1 MDKTSNI
8 RAKKVGSNLKEF
20 KADHKE
26 AYDIDTDFSEGL
38 EDTNYLT
45 GNFRKIWDYLGLLF
59 SMLADSFNR
68 KYPAPKKTV
77 VVMAV
82 TLMYLISPVD
92 FIPDLIPLLGFADD
106 IALIVFAFSLIKE
119 DLDNYRAWKMSY

>member
-1 MDKTSNI
+1 
-8 RAKKVGSNLKEF
+8 
-20 KADHKE
+20 
-26 AYDIDTDFSEGL
+26 
-38 EDTNYLT
+38 
-45 GNFRKIWDYLGLLF
+45 
-59 SMLADSFNR
+59 MLADSFNR

-82 TLMYLISPVD
+82 TLMYLVSPVD